1 MLLYDLHK
9 YILLFFLFYPKFFS
23 VSLATNIFV
32 VVIEKN
38 VPRHLLASRAVACDK
53 LHLRAGAHFGHVS
66 AFLCN
71 REFLGISCYIKN
83 NPQNRSIKSVSGDI
97 IRGVFRISFCYTI
110 LLPFAVILNFAP
122 SISHA
127 RRHMSMRCKK
137 ISKYSSMEQMF
148 SSIFKFRVITF
159 FSSFTFNFASV
170 TA

>member
-9 YILLFFLFYPKFFS
+9 YILLFSLFYPEFFP
-23 VSLATNIFV
+23 VLLVTNIFV
-32 VVIEKN
+32 IVIEKN

-53 LHLRAGAHFGHVS
+53 LHLRASGHFGHAS

-71 REFLGISCYIKN
+71 REFLGISCYKKALSAQTN
-83 NPQNRSIKSVSGDI
+83 YGLFQGMSKSIFHI
-97 IRGVFRISFCYTI
+97 LFYTI

>member
-1 MLLYDLHK
+1 M
-9 YILLFFLFYPKFFS
+9 
-23 VSLATNIFV
+23 
-32 VVIEKN
+32 
-38 VPRHLLASRAVACDK
+38 PRHIRVSRAVACDN
-53 LHLRAGAHFGHVS
+53 LQPRVNAHHWHIRAF
-66 AFLCN
+66 FI
-71 REFLGISCYIKN
+71 RELPPEFPVTKKHS
-83 NPQNRSIKSVSGDI
+83 QHRSITVCSKSVSDAYSI
-97 IRGVFRISFCYTI
+97 FYTI

>member
-1 MLLYDLHK
+1 MGVSLPGGSVDRCKFHADGSP
-9 YILLFFLFYPKFFS
+9 FFLILPSGICTCKLKQPHRFTAFYYFLLTQKTLS
-23 VSLATNIFV
+23 ATNLRS
-32 VVIEKN
+32 
-38 VPRHLLASRAVACDK
+38 VPR
-53 LHLRAGAHFGHVS
+53 
-66 AFLCN
+66 
-71 REFLGISCYIKN
+71 
-83 NPQNRSIKSVSGDI
+83 
-97 IRGVFRISFCYTI
+97 VFPSLFHILFYTI

>member
-9 YILLFFLFYPKFFS
+9 YILLFSLFYPEFFP
-23 VSLATNIFV
+23 VLLVTNIFV
-32 VVIEKN
+32 IVIEKN

-53 LHLRAGAHFGHVS
+53 LHLRASGHFGHAS

-71 REFLGISCYIKN
+71 REFLGISCYIKTI
-83 NPQNRSIKSVSGDI
+83 PRNRSIKSVSGDI

-127 RRHMSMRCKK
+127 RRHMSIRCKK

-148 SSIFKFRVITF
+148 SSIFRFRVITF